1 MEGCASA
8 VDMPMGMI
16 AGGDGPSRLGKRKT
30 VTGSAD
36 DVTLMGDI
44 LGDEL
49 PPSVSLGAAACDGE
63 LTSTLSWL
71 GELFNEHENVRLL
84 ALKPCCGSAADAL

>member
-71 GELFNEHENVRLL
+71 GELFNEIKYRVLVV
-84 ALKPCCGSAADAL
+84 S

>member
-1 MEGCASA
+1 MSLRPAAEAPVGAPVCL
-8 VDMPMGMI
+8 
-16 AGGDGPSRLGKRKT
+16 GDGPSRLGKRKT

-71 GELFNEHENVRLL
+71 GHHRTRCDQHN
-84 ALKPCCGSAADAL
+84 